1 MGLYVKS
8 IFKSVRLDKKI
19 LDFKPAQT
27 DSLAF
32 VNPIILTIPN
42 SIISHH
48 WIFFLKQAKIFKNK
62 RMLII
67 E

>member
-1 MGLYVKS
+1 MGLHVKKS

-32 VNPIILTIPN
+32 VNPIILTIL
-42 SIISHH
+42 SI
-48 WIFFLKQAKIFKNK
+48 NK
-62 RMLII
+62 RVWIPKFNNITPLDFYF
-67 E
+67 